1 LLSSAVPV
9 SVPSNIAEGH
19 SRHHGKEFAQFL
31 YVASGSLSE
40 LETQVEVAMR
50 LKYIANEDAE
60 RLNTLCDEIGKML
73 MGLRK
78 AIIRHQKSEYHL
90 APIT

>member
-1 LLSSAVPV
+1 
-9 SVPSNIAEGH
+9 
-19 SRHHGKEFAQFL
+19 
-31 YVASGSLSE
+31 
-40 LETQVEVAMR
+40 

-78 AIIRHQKSEYHL
+78 AIICIS
-90 APIT
+90 